1 MNVYECKKIPG
12 ETCVHE
18 ACRPQGP
25 ISEELKQMDIDQR
38 GALAEPVIPQYKA
51 YLRFGPEDAEG
62 NWETPYEI
70 TVNGPAAFVAH
81 VVTAAADGFE
91 EDAQR

>member
-38 GALAEPVIPQYKA
+38 VALAKPVIPQYQA
-51 YLRFGPEDAEG
+51 DASFSDADG
-62 NWETPYEI
+62 RQLWAI
-70 TVNGPAAFVAH
+70 SVHGPAAFVAH
-81 VVTAAADGFE
+81 VVSTAADGFE

>member
-38 GALAEPVIPQYKA
+38 VIPQYQA
-51 YLRFGPEDAEG
+51 DVSFSDADG
-62 NWETPYEI
+62 RQLWAI
-70 TVNGPAAFVAH
+70 SVHGPAAFVAH
-81 VVTAAADGFE
+81 VVSTAADGFE